1 MSDFSHRRQF
11 LSRAVAAGAAL
22 SAGPLARAQS
32 AWPQSPIKVIIPF
45 AAGGSTDMLT
55 RMIGKLVG
63 AQLGQPVVV
72 DNRGGAG
79 GLLGT
84 GAIAK
89 SQPDGYTFGMTT
101 VSSIVSAPI
110 IYTKVPFDVDR
121 EITFVS
127 QIATVP
133 MILGVHPSVPVNTA
147 PELMQYLRR
156 NKGKASYGSVAV
168 GHYGHVASAHID
180 ATQDA
185 GMAHVPYKG
194 EAPMLQ
200 DLLAGQLQMCFLTI
214 ATTKAHAEAGKVKVL
229 AITGTQRHEA
239 MPNVPTFAEQGLD
252 DAVFKMNPGWIGMIA
267 PAKTP
272 AAAIQRMS
280 AEVRAAVH
288 TPEVRERIVGLG
300 MNPIAGTPDA
310 FHAAYRAEI
319 PAWRELLT
327 RANVKPE

>member
-1 MSDFSHRRQF
+1 MSDTHQRRRF
-11 LSRAVAAGAAL
+11 LAQAAAGGAAL
-22 SAGPLARAQS
+22 SLGPLARAQA
-32 AWPQSPIKVIIPF
+32 AWPQSPIKMIIPF

-55 RMIGKLVG
+55 RMIGRAVS
-63 AQLGQPVVV
+63 AQLGQAVVV

-89 SQPDGYTFGMTT
+89 AQPDGYTFGMTT

-121 EITFVS
+121 ELTFVS

-156 NKGKASYGSVAV
+156 NKGKLSYGSVAV

-180 ATQDA
+180 ATCEA

-214 ATTKAHAEAGKVKVL
+214 ATTKAHAETGKVKVL
-229 AITGTQRHEA
+229 AITGTQRHDA

-252 DAVFKMNPGWIGMIA
+252 APVFKMNPGWIGMIA
-267 PAKTP
+267 PLKTP
-272 AAAIQRMS
+272 PAAIQRMS
-280 AEVRAAVH
+280 AEVRTAVQQ
-288 TPEVRERIVGLG
+288 PEIRERIASMG
-300 MNPIAGTPDA
+300 MNLVAGTPEA
-310 FHAAYRAEI
+310 FAAAYRAEI
-319 PAWRELLT
+319 PVWRELLT
-327 RANVKPE
+327 RAGVKPE